1 MKKLLLLLL
10 AFNVYAADNSI
21 SVEQIGSNN
30 IVAITQGDPVGSVGT
45 ANTIDLKV
53 YGGINKLKINQG
65 TDVAGNGSG
74 FDTGGHSLYSIIFG
88 TNNNINSIQQNTT
101 FSSVGQYLTTNITG
115 NNNSQ
120 SFVQLGAGG
129 HAITATVTGDNNTLT
144 AQQSGTGAHALTV
157 TEFGNYNDAL
167 INQLGN
173 TKNTATINLT
183 NAGAPASITLNQSG
197 GQTYSIDRICNSTC
211 GRVMVNQ
218 Q

>member
-10 AFNVYAADNSI
+10 AFNAYAADNNI
-21 SVEQIGSNN
+21 SVEQIGNNN
-30 IVAITQGDPVGSVGT
+30 IAEIRQGDPVGSVGT
-45 ANTIDLKV
+45 NNTIDVKV
-53 YGGINKLKINQG
+53 YGSINKLKINQG
-65 TDVAGNGSG
+65 TDIAGNGSG

-101 FSSVGQYLTTNITG
+101 FSSVGQYLSTNITG
-115 NNNSQ
+115 NSNSQ

-144 AQQSGTGAHALTV
+144 AQQSGTGAHSLTV

-167 INQLGN
+167 VNQLGN
-173 TKNTATINLT
+173 TKNTAVINLT

-197 GQTYSIDRICNSTC
+197 GQTYSIDRICTSTC
-211 GRVMVNQ
+211 GRIMVNQ